1 VLDFVYWTCGDVGIG
16 LVEAAAHGGDTEHIA
31 EEAGAAEMHV
41 SLGSGVEEHG
51 GGEQEGFGVL
61 ERREVE
67 LILVWVSAGDLH
79 GVFAGTDE
87 GLLVAVIRTVASI
100 YDLARGERRW
110 VVFVEADVEVAEGFA
125 VECGRLAAVAVG
137 FEVAADRDS
146 EFLRGHCGSFARLNG
161 KGRTEVRPF
170 FHP

>member
-1 VLDFVYWTCGDVGIG
+1 VVDFAYRTCGDLGIG
-16 LVEAAAHGGDTEHIA
+16 LVEAAAHGGDSEHVA
-31 EEAGAAEMHV
+31 KEAGAAEMHV
-41 SLGSGVEEHG
+41 SLGDGVEEHG
-51 GGEQEGFGVL
+51 GGELDGFGVF

-67 LILVWVSAGDLH
+67 FVLGGVSAGDLH
-79 GVFAGTDE
+79 GVLAGADE

-137 FEVAADRDS
+137 FDMTADGDS
-146 EFLRGHCGSFARLNG
+146 
-161 KGRTEVRPF
+161 
-170 FHP
+170 